1 MARPWGTEQDTI
13 QPPIP
18 GRRWQWREPLQ
29 HKPIP
34 SLSGPVKRLSFGA
47 DWVVAA
53 TTPQPTV
60 GRPCLWT
67 GVEAIVWG
75 GDIDFAYGKPDVYL
89 DVGGRYDPYSDTWA
103 AITPRVEPE
112 RPVFDAAVWTGS
124 EVVAWGRTYEPWAR
138 FDPIADLWQP
148 TSTTGAPL
156 SSYRWR
162 RLAFGVVWTDIELIL
177 WGGLTRTNR
186 HNTGARYNPV
196 TDSWVDTSTTD
207 APMARDGHSM
217 VWAEEI
223 GLMLV
228 WGDRWGSTV
237 GEVLNDGGRYDPAT
251 DSWTPITTQNA
262 PTGGGITAQ
271 FGPELRSSSGV
282 ERPNRVG
289 GTIPARTHG

>member
-1 MARPWGTEQDTI
+1 
-13 QPPIP
+13 
-18 GRRWQWREPLQ
+18 
-29 HKPIP
+29 
-34 SLSGPVKRLSFGA
+34 
-47 DWVVAA
+47 
-53 TTPQPTV
+53 
-60 GRPCLWT
+60 
-67 GVEAIVWG
+67 VEAIVWG

-262 PTGGGITAQ
+262 PTGGRNHSAVWTGTEIIVWGGATQPGGRYNPSTDTWVSMSSTDEPTTADDP
-271 FGPELRSSSGV
+271 FRGPGMV
-282 ERPNRVG
+282 WT
-289 GTIPARTHG
+289 GTEVIV